1 VSEVDWPP
9 EFGERTP
16 ASQRRTTRRF
26 EVDRRQAI
34 EDLAAELDR
43 LDVDDWTLQTQTDHR
58 SDRPNIPYA
67 NAPEPEDPAA
77 VVRWTV
83 GGDQFAVGCDHW
95 TRLRDNLR
103 EIGLYVREKRKME
116 SRPVAT
122 GEAEFSNLRLPAPED
137 VPPGGVQQPHQVL
150 GVEPDAS
157 PDAVREAYRERVKEA
172 HPDRGGTASELEAVR
187 RAKEVPLD
195 E

>member
-1 VSEVDWPP
+1 MTGVDWPP
-9 EFGERTP
+9 QFGERTP
-16 ASQRRTTRRF
+16 RSERRTTRRF

-34 EDLAAELDR
+34 KDLAAELGR
-43 LDVDDWTLQTQTDHR
+43 LGVDDWTLETETDHR

-67 NAPEPEDPAA
+67 SAPEPDDPVA

-83 GGDQFAVGCDHW
+83 SGDQFAVGCDQW
-95 TRLRDNLR
+95 TKLRDNLR

-122 GEAEFSNLRLPAPED
+122 GEAEFSTLRRPAPED
-137 VPPGGVQQPHQVL
+137 VPPGGVTPPHEIL
-150 GVEPDAS
+150 GVDADAS
-157 PDAVREAYRERVKEA
+157 EQAIVKAYRERVKEV
-172 HPDRGGTASELEAVR
+172 HPDQGGSASELEAVR
-187 RAKEVPLD
+187 RAKEVMLG